1 MIVLKFTKTINKPID
16 EVWDVLVNQFA
27 EIEKWATGVFESKQT
42 EDYDRVCKTS
52 FGDLKEKILLKD
64 EKQHI
69 LQFKVKGFP
78 FFVKSAVSTLTLKEI
93 SKTETE
99 VTVNPNIK
107 TIPIIGTIMEIPMKM
122 QLKKA
127 IPGLIDDFVTYVETG
142 KASSEKQEEINK
154 KNK

>member
-1 MIVLKFTKTINKPID
+1 MINLKIIKIVKAPI
-16 EVWDVLVNQFA
+16 EKVWDVLINEFA
-27 EIEKWATGVFESKQT
+27 EIEKWATGVFSSQKT

-52 FGDLKEKILLKD
+52 FGNLEEKILTKD
-64 EKQHI
+64 KKQHI

-78 FFVKSAVSTLTLKEI
+78 FFVKSAVSTWTLKEI

-107 TIPIIGTIMEIPMKM
+107 TMPIIGTIMEIPMKM

-127 IPGLIDDFVTYVETG
+127 IPGLMDDFATYVETG
-142 KASSEKQEEINK
+142 KASKSKQEEIDK
-154 KNK
+154 K